1 LSDKG
6 DTGSM
11 LLIATDPSVNRSMRR
26 FQGIKFDC
34 LARSKPLAS
43 EESGRIQGPSRK
55 FNCLYSVTFAPTAAT
70 KNRRKK
76 RCTLDQR
83 AVVL

>member
-1 LSDKG
+1 
-6 DTGSM
+6 
-11 LLIATDPSVNRSMRR
+11 MRR
-26 FQGIKFDC
+26 FQGIKFGC

-43 EESGRIQGPSRK
+43 EESGSIQGPSRK

-76 RCTLDQR
+76 R
-83 AVVL
+83 